1 MASLKDIQSLLAD
14 IDSILPKADARLP
27 WSKPGD
33 MLKERQ
39 VLERVRSYLV
49 SQQQNFAAAS
59 TELPLPATPAQ
70 QQVVDQIMQAVTQEM
85 KFLRADLMQPLQSDV
100 EALRQQREALVQE
113 IRQLEQKRRQIDSI
127 SQGSTPQ
134 QQIISEF
141 SQGLI
146 DRYSE
151 SLTQQLAQILANFE
165 RRMGHSE
172 SPERSHDAAYTPHS
186 PIALAGNE
194 RAIAP
199 AFVDQQPME
208 AVRQAQATSEQLR
221 KLQAHT
227 DQLLTTLE
235 ANQRAIFEAL
245 ERDLRGYQASLSQ
258 GLEKM
263 HNLGSQGE
271 MLFSAVV
278 NRWLE
283 PLGQNPS
290 TRLSSSVPPSDLAS
304 PTQAAGTSLTTPE
317 TLPPSAALSL
327 TEPLPQ
333 EPLSLQPEPVIEEAT
348 QPISTESFETIPR
361 ADSSPL
367 LSEPSQSVLQN
378 NVLQNLTS
386 EDWEIVEGL
395 EADSLDF
402 ELDDNAPL
410 ETFIQLDLDAP
421 TSFSSPER
429 IDTPNS
435 LDSQESDF
443 LLAWLNERQQGASES
458 EVTEVTGLGNSE
470 VAAELT
476 LNADRRRQ
484 EIDELYQSLFGTDAL
499 TDTTNKD
506 ASDFSR
512 EGESDASEP
521 IPASEEF
528 PAIAQNATPEAIA
541 DELSVNADSVTS
553 LPPQVEDVL
562 FEGLAINTGAV
573 EQQPDPQPPPAQPP
587 TEATQEWAQS
597 WEAVFFEE
605 LVPQSSSQTDL
616 SQQAQPSPRTDDL
629 RLNQNSLSEQEGIVT
644 IAALTDLFEEMGLRP
659 SATVT
664 QDSLIP
670 TPAPQQSEYPTSNS
684 EACQPEDQ
692 YIAASPEEDLLET
705 TTLESDPEVA
715 ICLDPNTLQQL
726 QQDLYS
732 FEESLGE
739 TTPRQEEN
747 REISSDLEG
756 STVTPEAEPSY
767 EQNQPFFMP
776 PQESLAEDWEEF
788 VLNYWLKEREFAND
802 AIPTAAE
809 LVESDFDPD
818 LFPSD
823 ALELDQET
831 TIQASVA
838 DSGEL
843 ITQENE
849 PAYFAF
855 EDEHVVD
862 EMRWDEPT
870 DSTTEEAIAQW
881 DATASFSSPELELDS
896 DFFTQE
902 VLDTDLEGEGSTA
915 MPGALREEV
924 PLEASDPRQDPISP
938 QDVLENDSENLAKSG
953 VNLERQ
959 ESENVEPSSSNN
971 QVVTSQEQIQPS
983 AEEFSED
990 TASQTQTQEEQ
1001 VSSESNFKVN
1011 FPHTEAL
1018 NSEQSDNPQT
1028 INPGS
1033 DSEAQP

>member
-1 MASLKDIQSLLAD
+1 MASLKDIQSLIAD

-33 MLKERQ
+33 MAQERR
-39 VLERVRSYLV
+39 VLGRVRSYLV

-85 KFLRADLMQPLQSDV
+85 KFLRANLMQPLQSDI

-172 SPERSHDAAYTPHS
+172 WPERSHDAAYTPYS
-186 PIALAGNE
+186 PIPLAGSD

-199 AFVDQQPME
+199 AFLDQEPME
-208 AVRQAQATSEQLR
+208 PVRQAPSTSEQLR

-227 DQLLTTLE
+227 DQLLITLE

-271 MLFSAVV
+271 MLFTAVV

-283 PLGQNPS
+283 PLTQDPS
-290 TRLSSSVPPSDLAS
+290 TRLSSSVPPSDLAN
-304 PTQAAGTSLTTPE
+304 PTQAKGISLTTPE
-317 TLPPSAALSL
+317 TLVPSAALSF
-327 TEPLPQ
+327 TEPLPL
-333 EPLSLQPEPVIEEAT
+333 EPLSLQPKPVTEDAT
-348 QPISTESFETIPR
+348 QPVSTSSQETIPT

-367 LSEPSQSVLQN
+367 LSEPSQSTPQN

-386 EDWEIVEGL
+386 EDWEIVEGI
-395 EADSLDF
+395 EADNLDF
-402 ELDDNAPL
+402 ELDDNDQL
-410 ETFIQLDLDAP
+410 ETFIQLDLEEP
-421 TSFSSPER
+421 TSFSSPEG
-429 IDTPNS
+429 IGTPNS
-435 LDSQESDF
+435 LDSQDSDF
-443 LLAWLNERQQGASES
+443 LLAWLNERQQDVSES
-458 EVTEVTGLGNSE
+458 EVAEVTGLDNSE

-499 TDTTNKD
+499 TDTVNKE
-506 ASDFSR
+506 ASDFSI
-512 EGESDASEP
+512 EGKSDSSESM
-521 IPASEEF
+521 PASEEF

-541 DELSVNADSVTS
+541 DDPSVNADSVTS
-553 LPPQVEDVL
+553 LPPQVEDAL
-562 FEGLAINTGAV
+562 FAGLSVNTDAV
-573 EQQPDPQPPPAQPP
+573 EQPPDILPSQAQPP

-605 LVPQSSSQTDL
+605 SESESLSQTDL
-616 SQQAQPSPRTDDL
+616 PQQAQSSVSTDDSH
-629 RLNQNSLSEQEGIVT
+629 QNSLSRQEAIVT
-644 IAALTDLFEEMGLRP
+644 IAALTDLFEEMGLSP
-659 SATVT
+659 EVTVAE
-664 QDSLIP
+664 DHFLP
-670 TPAPQQSEYPTSNS
+670 TPTPQPSESQTPNS
-684 EACQPEDQ
+684 EASRVEDH
-692 YIAASPEEDLLET
+692 YIPASPEEDLLET
-705 TTLESDPEVA
+705 TTLESDPEVDLS
-715 ICLDPNTLQQL
+715 LDPNTLQQL
-726 QQDLYS
+726 QQDLDS
-732 FEESLGE
+732 FEGSMGQ
-739 TTPRQEEN
+739 TTPRQDEQQWL
-747 REISSDLEG
+747 SPDLEG
-756 STVTPEAEPSY
+756 STVTPGVEPSY
-767 EQNQPFFMP
+767 AQNQPFFMP

-788 VLNYWLKEREFAND
+788 VLNYWLREREFAND

-818 LFPSD
+818 LFPSE

-855 EDEHVVD
+855 EDEPVVD

-870 DSTTEEAIAQW
+870 DSTTEEAIAPW
-881 DATASFSSPELELDS
+881 DATASFASPELELDS

-915 MPGALREEV
+915 MPGALREEGH
-924 PLEASDPRQDPISP
+924 PEASDPRQDPISP
-938 QDVLENDSENLAKSG
+938 QDVLEHDSDNLAASG
-953 VNLERQ
+953 VDLEQ
-959 ESENVEPSSSNN
+959 PESENVELSTPNH
-971 QVVTSQEQIQPS
+971 QVVTSQEPSQPS
-983 AEEFSED
+983 TEGLSED
-990 TASQTQTQEEQ
+990 STLENLTQEGEL
-1001 VSSESNFKVN
+1001 SSESNFQVN

-1018 NSEQSDNPQT
+1018 NSEQSDNPEK